1 MLLWKDVYNLLS
13 EKQAAELKICIK
25 ILKGSSTHVYV
36 YAVLYA
42 QKFPGTFEVIVVT
55 VYKVELEMV
64 MATETWIFFP
74 LDSTVV
80 FEILSFAHY

>member
-42 QKFPGTFEVIVVT
+42 
-55 VYKVELEMV
+55 
-64 MATETWIFFP
+64 
-74 LDSTVV
+74 
-80 FEILSFAHY
+80 